1 MYEALIAWFSLLVI
15 AYIYGGYWIVLRII
29 SRFSSDGCNKYG
41 GFEEGGLPTV
51 SVLVTVFNEESV
63 IEDRIKN
70 ILACHYPGD
79 KLQVIIASDGSTD
92 QTDKIVARLED
103 PRVVLFRPVER
114 SGKTDTQNQAIENAT
129 GQILVFSDADTRF
142 DKGFLTAIVQP
153 FADPSVG
160 GVDGHLLFKS
170 DSGSSIS
177 DSQGAYWSQEL
188 AIRSL
193 ESRLGVLAVS
203 SGACLAI
210 RKSLFRPMTTTVGE
224 DCIVPLDIVNQ
235 GYRMVH
241 SKDALAYDQ
250 MPSDEAGEFRTR
262 IRMTMRNWQ
271 GTLQFAS
278 LLNPFKNRGVAL
290 ALWSHKILRWLSPFF
305 LIIWILSGIFSLGR
319 GFPLSFAGWLALV
332 FAGSAIFGWMSNR
345 MGLKLPF
352 FGTVYSFCLANA
364 GFFIGAIRALRG
376 HAVTAYK

>member
-1 MYEALIAWFSLLVI
+1 MYEAFIAWFSLFLI
-15 AYIYGGYWIVLRII
+15 AYIFGGYWVVLRLI
-29 SRFSSDGCNKYG
+29 SRFSFRDQEKST
-41 GFEEGGLPTV
+41 GFDDSELPTL
-51 SVLVTVFNEESV
+51 SVLVTVFNEESI
-63 IEDRIKN
+63 IEDRIQN
-70 ILACHYPGD
+70 ILACTYPEE

-92 QTDKIVARLED
+92 QTDQVVRRCDD
-103 PRVVLFRPVER
+103 PRVVLFRPEKR
-114 SGKTDTQNQAIENAT
+114 SGKTDTQNQAIEKAT

-142 DKGFLTAIVQP
+142 DKGFLMAIIQP

-170 DSGSSIS
+170 DRGSSIS
-177 DSQGAYWSQEL
+177 ESQGAYWSQEL
-188 AIRSL
+188 AIRGL

-224 DCIVPLDIVNQ
+224 DCIVPLDIVGQ

-241 SKDALAYDQ
+241 CKDALAYDQ

-278 LLNPFKNRGVAL
+278 LLNPVKNPGVAL

-305 LIIWILSGIFSLGR
+305 LITWILSGILSLDS
-319 GFPLSFAGWLALV
+319 GFPWSIAGWLALV
-332 FAGSAIFGWMSNR
+332 FVGAAFFGWTSNR
-345 MGLKLPF
+345 MGLKLPV

-364 GFFIGAIRALRG
+364 GFFIGTIKALRG
-376 HAVTAYK
+376 HAVTVYK